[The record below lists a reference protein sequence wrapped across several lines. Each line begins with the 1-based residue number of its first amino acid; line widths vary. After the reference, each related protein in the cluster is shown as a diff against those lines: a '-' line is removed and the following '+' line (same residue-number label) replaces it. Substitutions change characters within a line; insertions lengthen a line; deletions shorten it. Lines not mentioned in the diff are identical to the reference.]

1 MKPKCPTVLDK
12 LVPGSPYLPGKMYAF
27 LVPPCQKTFLKTTEH
42 YWRKTILSRGCRGK
56 MFNER
61 HNTVSTAPYT
71 LG

>member
-56 MFNER
+56 CLMNAI
-61 HNTVSTAPYT
+61 TLSTAPYT
-71 LG
+71 HG